1 MSDKAHLEATLE
13 SLISDQLVNNG
24 WILGSKDNYDRGVGI
39 DRHELFAFLEATQD
53 IALQKLFQL
62 HGNEDKAKQKFI
74 DRLVREI
81 ENNGIIHVLRKGITD
96 LGVKINL
103 AYFKPE
109 NFLSQEGIEEYE
121 ANRVTITR
129 QIKMSETNV
138 NDSIDLT
145 FLLNGLPIATAELK
159 AQTAGQNVKD
169 AMKQYRFDRKP
180 NDLIFSK
187 RSLVNFA
194 IDENDVFMTTKL
206 QGASTVFLPFNQ
218 GTAGGGNAGGKGN
231 PLDPNGEKTRYFWHE
246 VLQRDNWLRII
257 GSYVHLAFLVDE
269 NTGKKSGEKVIVFPR
284 FHQWHAV
291 ESLLSKTLQ
300 TGPGVNRLAQH
311 SAGSGKSNTIS
322 WLAHRLSVLHT
333 PHKINSDSIWEKGF
347 AEDES
352 VFDKVI
358 VVTDRRVLDQQLR
371 DTVSSF
377 DHQPGSIVSIREDM
391 GSKSGQLVEALKTTA
406 SRIIITTIQT
416 FPVIAETAVEL
427 KGTRFAVIVDEA
439 HSGQSGDTAKDLK
452 LVLGGNESDSLEKA
466 EEFDSKNALVDMS
479 FDELLER
486 SLKAR
491 GKAENIT
498 FFAFTATPRSKT
510 LEMFGERITAPNG
523 EEMFIASHQYSM
535 RQAIEE
541 QYILDVLTNYTT
553 YKTYYR
559 LANNLGSGDLELPKG
574 KAAAALARFASLHPT
589 NLSQKAEIIV
599 EHFRANTA
607 HKINGKAKAMVVT
620 RSRLHAVRYKQAI
633 DNYIK
638 EKNYSDVRT
647 LVAFSG
653 TVFDPDNPSLEYTE
667 NSMNP
672 IKGKEIPKEFAKS
685 YQVLIVA
692 EKFQTGFDQ
701 PLLHTMYVDKKLE
714 GIAAV
719 QTLSRLNRIN
729 PGKEDTFVLD
739 FANDAEFIRE
749 SFKPYYESTTG
760 TPTDPNILFDLKQRI
775 LNRNI
780 LHVDE
785 IEKAVSGIL
794 KGNKE
799 GSSMLKAN
807 TDPAVGRW
815 NQLDEDDKI
824 AFKGDCKKFVSAYS
838 YMGQIV
844 PFSDEELEKLYF
856 YLKMLVRRL
865 LLDDN
870 TGGVDI
876 DDSVVLTHLRTE
888 IASQNEDLSLDQ
900 GTEEPLTPA
909 INIHSSTGRMTD
921 SELLSRLI
929 EALNDRFGTNLTEV
943 DRVWFEQQQIHH
955 ANNPELKEV
964 AMANDYDNFAM
975 FFEPKIE
982 TDLIERHEAN
992 EDLFKAFFNQ
1002 PDFKKMMTDALSR
1015 SLYDFFNTSSS
1026 PK

>member
-1 MSDKAHLEATLE
+1 MPDLAHYESTLE
-13 SLISDQLVNNG
+13 KLITEHLTDNG
-24 WILGSKDNYDRGVGI
+24 WLLGDKNNYDRGVGI
-39 DRHELFAFLEATQD
+39 DRTELFSFLVATQNTS
-53 IALQKLFQL
+53 LLKLYQL
-62 HGNEDKAKQKFI
+62 HGSEEKAKQKFI
-74 DRLVREI
+74 ERLVKEI
-81 ENNGIIHVLRKGITD
+81 DNNGIIHVLRKGVTD
-96 LGVKINL
+96 LGVKIHL
-103 AYFKPE
+103 AYFRPE
-109 NFLSQEGIEEYE
+109 NFLSQEGTKDYE
-121 ANRVTITR
+121 ANRVTVTR
-129 QIKMSETNV
+129 QVKMSETNI

-231 PLDPNGEKTRYFWHE
+231 PLDPSGEKTRYFWHE
-246 VLQRDNWLRII
+246 VLQRDSWLRIV
-257 GSYVHLAFLVDE
+257 GSYIHLAFLVDE
-269 NTGKKSGEKVIVFPR
+269 NTGKKSGEKIIIFPR

-291 ESLLSKTLQ
+291 ETLLKRTLQ
-300 TGPGVNRLAQH
+300 SGPGVNRLAQH

-333 PHKINSDSIWEKGF
+333 PDKRNFDSIWEKGF
-347 AEDES
+347 AENES

-391 GSKSGQLVEALKTTA
+391 GSKSTQLVEALKTTA

-452 LVLGGNESDSLEKA
+452 LVLGGNESDSLDKA
-466 EEFDSKNALVDMS
+466 EEFDAKNAPVDMS

-491 GKAENIT
+491 GKADNIT

-510 LEMFGERITAPNG
+510 LEMFGEKITTPNG

-541 QYILDVLTNYTT
+541 EYILDVLKNYTT

-559 LANNLGSGDLELPKG
+559 LANNISSGDLELPKG

-672 IKGKEIPKEFAKS
+672 IKSKEIPKEFAKS

-701 PLLHTMYVDKKLE
+701 PLLHTMYVDKKLD
-714 GIAAV
+714 GISAV

-739 FANDAEFIRE
+739 FANDAEIIRE
-749 SFKPYYESTTG
+749 SFKPYYESTIG
-760 TPTDPNILFDLKQRI
+760 TPTDPNILFDLQQRI
-775 LNRNI
+775 LNQNL
-780 LHVDE
+780 LHPDE
-785 IEKAVSGIL
+785 IQKAVSGIL

-815 NQLDEDDKI
+815 NQLGEEDKI
-824 AFKGDCKKFVSAYS
+824 AFKNDCKKFVSAYS

-865 LLDDN
+865 LIDDN

-888 IASQNEDLSLDQ
+888 IATQSEDLSLDQ

-909 INIHSSTGRMTD
+909 ININSSTGHMDD

-929 EALNDRFGTNLTEV
+929 EALNERFGTNLTDA
-943 DRVWFEQQQIHH
+943 DRVWFEQQQLHH

-964 AMANDYDNFAM
+964 AIANDYDNFAM

-1002 PDFKKMMTDALSR
+1002 PDFKKMMTEALSR
-1015 SLYDFFNTSSS
+1015 SLYNFFNSSGS
-1026 PK
+1026 SK